1 VRRAAAVDDGSNASS
16 IIVRVAVE
24 GVLRGIIAGEEIR
37 SRGRIYMI
45 SAVKVRIML
54 VISAHQN
61 LYLRC
66 MERVCIEK
74 SKLIN
79 SRGEDAVAEAKKE

>member
-1 VRRAAAVDDGSNASS
+1 MRGAAVVDDGSDASS

-24 GVLRGIIAGEEIR
+24 GVLRGMVAGEEIR
-37 SRGRIYMI
+37 GRERIYMI

-54 VISAHQN
+54 VASTHQS
-61 LYLRC
+61 LYLETC
-66 MERVCIEK
+66 KTSFLEK

-79 SRGEDAVAEAKKE
+79 SRGEVKEAKKE